1 MITEFFLSLK
11 RELEHVLKKHR
22 TVLTI
27 IQKLWFWEKT
37 ILNRWKIHK
46 ISSHRDIK
54 LQVRNF
60 ENRILIK
67 ITSNN
72 DSFLCTVSVFD
83 NIYIHIYMYV
93 YVYFIFLNKIS
104 SSNIGISLL
113 DVSLAFHKM
122 TTYPVL
128 DREYSSFYFKVAV
141 TSIVWLLAIR
151 CRKER
156 NMVLYYYVDY
166 FFYSSRRIFESF
178 PLCLSLETG
187 IIPLKNFIL

>member
-1 MITEFFLSLK
+1 MTA
-11 RELEHVLKKHR
+11 
-22 TVLTI
+22 
-27 IQKLWFWEKT
+27 
-37 ILNRWKIHK
+37 
-46 ISSHRDIK
+46 
-54 LQVRNF
+54 
-60 ENRILIK
+60 
-67 ITSNN
+67 
-72 DSFLCTVSVFD
+72 SVFD
-83 NIYIHIYMYV
+83 NIYIHIHIYI

-113 DVSLAFHKM
+113 DMSLAFHKM

-166 FFYSSRRIFESF
+166 FFILQRIFESF

-187 IIPLKNFIL
+187 IIPFKNFHFIRIKYFLYIYIYRLIKLT